1 MSPMVSFSIDMW
13 KQNKMPAISTSFNRF
28 LLVLLLQIS
37 LIPVAKSQLPVLS
50 TQQLQWLGERVFTN
64 ECASDYECLTSWNSG
79 EDFPS
84 LGIGHF
90 IWFQQGQIEPF
101 EETFPAL
108 LQHYHSRNV
117 TLPPWLQALPG
128 PDSPWRDRQ
137 QFYAEFDG
145 AEMQQLRQFLATT
158 KAVQVDFIARRLQAA
173 LPMLLTGVAEQE
185 RRSLDTR
192 FHRIAQSH
200 APYGIYALIDYVH
213 FKGTGTRPQERYQGQ
228 GWGLLQVL
236 QQMQDG
242 PDTLYSFVAAA
253 TTILEQRVA
262 NAPRER
268 NEQRWLAG
276 WHKRLQTYLPPAA
289 EN

>member
-1 MSPMVSFSIDMW
+1 MVSFSIDMW
-13 KQNKMPAISTSFNRF
+13 KQNKMPAISISFNQF
-28 LLVLLLQIS
+28 LLVLLLQIG
-37 LIPVAKSQLPVLS
+37 LISVAKSQLPVLS
-50 TQQLQWLGERVFTN
+50 AQQLRWLGERVFTN
-64 ECASDYECLTSWNSG
+64 ECASDDECLTSWNSG

-117 TLPPWLQALPG
+117 ALPPWIQALPG
-128 PDSPWRDRQ
+128 PDSPWRNRQ
-137 QFYAEFDG
+137 QFYAEFNN

-158 KAVQVDFIARRLQAA
+158 KAVQVDFIVRRLHAA
-173 LPMLLTGVAEQE
+173 LPMLLDAVDAQE
-185 RRSLDTR
+185 RRSLGAR
-192 FHRIAQSH
+192 FYRIAQSH
-200 APYGIYALIDYVH
+200 TPYGIYALIDYVH
-213 FKGTGTRPQERYQGQ
+213 FKGTGTRTQERYQGQ

-236 QQMQDG
+236 REMQGG

-253 TTILEQRVA
+253 TTILERRVA
-262 NAPRER
+262 NAPPER

-276 WHKRLQTYLPPAA
+276 WHQRLQTYLPPAA

>member
-1 MSPMVSFSIDMW
+1 MVSFPINMW
-13 KQNKMPAISTSFNRF
+13 KQNKMPAISTSFSRF
-28 LLVLLLQIS
+28 CLVLLLQIG

-50 TQQLQWLGERVFTN
+50 EQQLQWLGERVFTN

-108 LQHYHSRNV
+108 LQLYHSRNV
-117 TLPPWLQALPG
+117 TLPPWIQALSG
-128 PDSPWRDRQ
+128 PDSPWRNRQ
-137 QFYAEFDG
+137 QFYVEFDS
-145 AEMQQLRQFLATT
+145 ADMQQLREFLATT
-158 KAVQVDFIARRLQAA
+158 KPIQVDFIAHRLQAA
-173 LPMLLTGVAEQE
+173 LPLLLANVGVQE
-185 RRSLDTR
+185 RSSLDTR
-192 FHRIAQSH
+192 FYRIARSH

-213 FKGTGTRPQERYQGQ
+213 FKGTGTRPGERYQGQ

-236 QQMQDG
+236 RQMQDG
-242 PDTLYSFVAAA
+242 PDTLYNFISAA
-253 TTILEQRVA
+253 TTILERRVA
-262 NAPRER
+262 NAPPER
-268 NEQRWLAG
+268 QEQLWLAG
-276 WHKRLQTYLPPAA
+276 WHQRLQTYLPPAT

>member
-1 MSPMVSFSIDMW
+1 
-13 KQNKMPAISTSFNRF
+13 MPVISTSFNRF
-28 LLVLLLQIS
+28 LLVLLLQIG
-37 LIPVAKSQLPVLS
+37 LISVAKSQLPVLS
-50 TQQLQWLGERVFTN
+50 AQQLQWLGERVFTN
-64 ECASDYECLTSWNSG
+64 ECASDDECLTSWNSG

-117 TLPPWLQALPG
+117 TLPPWIQALPG
-128 PDSPWRDRQ
+128 PDSPWRNRQ
-137 QFYAEFDG
+137 QFYAEFNN

-158 KAVQVDFIARRLQAA
+158 KAVQVDFIVRRLQAA
-173 LPMLLTGVAEQE
+173 LPMLLAVVDAQE
-185 RRSLDTR
+185 RRSLGTR
-192 FHRIAQSH
+192 FYRIAQSH

-236 QQMQDG
+236 RQMQGG
-242 PDTLYSFVAAA
+242 PDTLYSFVVAA
-253 TTILEQRVA
+253 TAILERRVA
-262 NAPRER
+262 NAPPER

-276 WHKRLQTYLPPAA
+276 WHQRLQTYLPPAA